1 MTEGQK
7 CQPLINSLQSVRSTQ
22 IEADVELNLEKNL

>member
-1 MTEGQK
+1 MTDRIEQL
-7 CQPLINSLQSVRSTQ
+7 LINSLQSVRSTQ